1 MKDVIDIF
9 NDIVK
14 LGEALVASEKQ
25 IEDGVNFSKE
35 FIDDFKS
42 GNVEKAQADCDKLGV
57 VLEGLGQNF
66 TSTALEPLMD
76 IYQKIKNVMHL
87 HIGNSEKQ
95 LLAFE
100 HQSCLKNAKYILQKM
115 EGKLDQQQA

>member
-14 LGEALVASEKQ
+14 IGEAVVASEK
-25 IEDGVNFSKE
+25 EVAGAVNASKV
-35 FIDDFKS
+35 FLDDFKS
-42 GNVEKAQADCDKLGV
+42 GNVEKAQEDCEKLGES
-57 VLEGLGQNF
+57 LEGIGLNF
-66 TSTALEPLMD
+66 KTTALEPLMD
-76 IYQKIKNVMHL
+76 IYKKIKNVMHL

-100 HQSCLKNAKYILQKM
+100 QQSCLKNARYILQKM
-115 EGKLDQQQA
+115 EGKVEQQA